1 MARNIVP
8 PDGATNLTI
17 GTKVKRWLK
26 GFFAG
31 LDVSNGANAPV
42 NTLQRSTT
50 YAVGDVVQSD
60 AVHAK
65 HFLKCTTAGTT
76 GSAEPNF
83 TGVTSGSTVT
93 DGTAVWTVKT
103 FGSEEALDDY
113 LPLSGGTL
121 TGALA
126 GTDAEFSGD
135 VTSGS
140 VSAAMADISNTN
152 KAPINTLQRDTEYAV
167 GDVLYT
173 SELHAKFFLKCTT
186 AGTTGE
192 TEPDFTGVGG
202 GDTVTDGTAEFTVQ
216 TILSLEE
223 KEAAF
228 VDDLIAALQ
237 TTGSL
242 PSGTAFSTATLLSK
256 MIANMN
262 TEDGVQYNF
271 SNANAW
277 YICLGAK
284 YGGLIIQGGLVN
296 YPANSQS
303 ITITYPLSQSICMW
317 FIPGQ
322 RWALAQGT
330 MTNIVYDYGI
340 LNANQMQVTM
350 KIVYGSG
357 TSRSYPSG
365 DLGVTY
371 LAIGKA

>member
-8 PDGATNLTI
+8 PDGVNNLTV
-17 GTKVKRWLK
+17 GTRIKRWLK

-31 LDVSNGANAPV
+31 LDVANGANAPV

-65 HFLKCTTAGTT
+65 YFLKCTTAGTT
-76 GSAEPNF
+76 GSTDPDF

-103 FGSEEALDDY
+103 FGSKEALDDY

-121 TGALA
+121 TGTLA
-126 GTDAEFSGD
+126 GTDAAFSGNVSSETVSASD
-135 VTSGS
+135 S
-140 VSAAMADISNTN
+140 VSAPVVDISNAN

-186 AGTTGE
+186 AGTTDE
-192 TEPDFTGVGG
+192 TAPDFTGVGS

-242 PSGTAFSTATLLSK
+242 PTGTAFSAATLLSK

-271 SNANAW
+271 NEHGRRCAVQFHEYQRLVHLPGRQIWWANYPGGNNFDTIRELWGSTISYYIFKRTTSIRNANPFRCSNVFCNW
-277 YICLGAK
+277 HK
-284 YGGLIIQGGLVN
+284 RFK
-296 YPANSQS
+296 QS
-303 ITITYPLSQSICMW
+303 IYSCVRP
-317 FIPGQ
+317 
-322 RWALAQGT
+322 
-330 MTNIVYDYGI
+330 
-340 LNANQMQVTM
+340 
-350 KIVYGSG
+350 
-357 TSRSYPSG
+357 
-365 DLGVTY
+365 
-371 LAIGKA
+371 

>member
-8 PDGATNLTI
+8 PDGVTNLTV
-17 GTKVKRWLK
+17 GTKIKRWLK
-26 GFFAG
+26 GFFSG

-65 HFLKCTTAGTT
+65 YFLKCTTAGTT
-76 GSAEPNF
+76 GSTDPDF

-93 DGTAVWTVKT
+93 DGTAVWTVQT
-103 FGSEEALDDY
+103 FGSKEALDDY

-121 TGALA
+121 TGTLA
-126 GTDAEFSGD
+126 GTDADFSGNVSSETVSASD
-135 VTSGS
+135 S
-140 VSAAMADISNTN
+140 VSAAKADISNTN

-186 AGTTGE
+186 AGTTDE
-192 TEPDFTGVGG
+192 TAPDFTGVGS

-242 PSGTAFSTATLLSK
+242 PTGTAFSAATLLSK

-271 SNANAW
+271 NNANAW

-284 YGGLIIQGGLVN
+284 YGGLIIQGGTVNVTTSTSSGGKFGYSGQTVTTLPITYNIVPCAIAGVTEASDWWNATVYRGVN
-296 YPANSQS
+296 YCTVNIA
-303 ITITYPLSQSICMW
+303 
-317 FIPGQ
+317 G
-322 RWALAQGT
+322 AQNKT
-330 MTNIVYDYGI
+330 
-340 LNANQMQVTM
+340 VTGYY
-350 KIVYGSG
+350 V
-357 TSRSYPSG
+357 TF
-365 DLGVTY
+365 GV
-371 LAIGKA
+371 

>member
-8 PDGATNLTI
+8 PDGVDDLLI
-17 GTKVKRWLK
+17 GTRIKRWLK
-26 GFFAG
+26 GFFTTG
-31 LDVSNGANAPV
+31 LDVNNGANAPV

-65 HFLKCTTAGTT
+65 YFLKCTTAGTT
-76 GSAEPNF
+76 GSTDPDF

-93 DGTAVWTVKT
+93 DGTAVWTVQT
-103 FGSEEALDDY
+103 FGSKEALDDY

-121 TGALA
+121 TGTLD
-126 GTDAEFSGD
+126 GTDADFSGNVSSETVSASD
-135 VTSGS
+135 S
-140 VSAAMADISNTN
+140 VSAPVADISNAN

-186 AGTTGE
+186 AGTTDE
-192 TEPDFTGVGG
+192 IAPDFTGVGS

-242 PSGTAFSTATLLSK
+242 PTGTAFSAATLLSK

-271 SNANAW
+271 NNANAW

-284 YGGLIIQGGLVN
+284 YGGLIIQGGYAETSNGV
-296 YPANSQS
+296 
-303 ITITYPLSQSICMW
+303 C
-317 FIPGQ
+317 
-322 RWALAQGT
+322 
-330 MTNIVYDYGI
+330 NIVFPI
-340 LNANQMQVTM
+340 SFSSHSKTFHVPVNSSL
-350 KIVYGSG
+350 
-357 TSRSYPSG
+357 SG
-365 DLGVTY
+365 DMILSSISASGGLNGASISVRYGTANLVGASNSACSWVTLGC
-371 LAIGKA
+371 

>member
-103 FGSEEALDDY
+103 FGSEEALNDY

-121 TGALA
+121 TGTLA

-135 VTSGS
+135 VTVDTVSASGS
-140 VSAAMADISNTN
+140 VSAAMADISNVN

-186 AGTTGE
+186 AGTTDE
-192 TEPDFTGVGG
+192 TAPDFTGVGS

-242 PSGTAFSTATLLSK
+242 PTGTAFSAATLLSK

-284 YGGLIIQGGLVN
+284 YGGLIIQGGLREQSQTAWGISSTPITVQTIYAICATGYVN
-296 YPANSQS
+296 NGNNTKIPIMVITNNSLYK
-303 ITITYPLSQSICMW
+303 IL
-317 FIPGQ
+317 
-322 RWALAQGT
+322 LAAGEA
-330 MTNIVYDYGI
+330 VDG
-340 LNANQMQVTM
+340 
-350 KIVYGSG
+350 
-357 TSRSYPSG
+357 
-365 DLGVTY
+365 LGYVVF
-371 LAIGKA
+371 GKA

>member
-8 PDGATNLTI
+8 PDGVNNLTV
-17 GTKVKRWLK
+17 GTRIKRWLK

-65 HFLKCTTAGTT
+65 YFLKCTTAGTT
-76 GSAEPNF
+76 GSTDPDF

-93 DGTAVWTVKT
+93 DGTAVWTVQT
-103 FGSEEALDDY
+103 FGSKEALDDY

-121 TGALA
+121 TGTLA
-126 GTDAEFSGD
+126 GTDADF
-135 VTSGS
+135 SGS
-140 VSAAMADISNTN
+140 VSAAMADISNAN

-186 AGTTGE
+186 AGTTDE
-192 TEPDFTGVGG
+192 TAPDFTGVAS

-242 PSGTAFSTATLLSK
+242 PSGTAFSAATLLSK

-284 YGGLIIQGGLVN
+284 YGGLIIQGGVVTVTTNSAYGALFRGSYTLTYSVAYSKTPIVLSDIMDTSANWSSSARNIATNLCSIELVG
-296 YPANSQS
+296 NSNN
-303 ITITYPLSQSICMW
+303 TSQFVQYI
-317 FIPGQ
+317 
-322 RWALAQGT
+322 AL
-330 MTNIVYDYGI
+330 
-340 LNANQMQVTM
+340 
-350 KIVYGSG
+350 
-357 TSRSYPSG
+357 
-365 DLGVTY
+365 
-371 LAIGKA
+371 GK

>member
-8 PDGATNLTI
+8 PDGVNNLTV
-17 GTKVKRWLK
+17 GTKIKRWLK

-31 LDVSNGANAPV
+31 LDVSNGVNAPV

-65 HFLKCTTAGTT
+65 YFLKCTTAGTT
-76 GSAEPNF
+76 GSTDPDF

-121 TGALA
+121 TG
-126 GTDAEFSGD
+126 
-135 VTSGS
+135 S
-140 VSAAMADISNTN
+140 VSAPMADISNAN
-152 KAPINTLQRDTEYAV
+152 RAPINTLQRDTEYAV

-186 AGTTGE
+186 AGTTDD
-192 TEPDFTGVGG
+192 TAPDFTGVGS

-242 PSGTAFSTATLLSK
+242 PSGTAFSAATLLSK

-271 SNANAW
+271 NNANAW

-284 YGGLIIQGGLVN
+284 YGGLIIQGGKVYTKSRAKTTETLAITMN
-296 YPANSQS
+296 KFLCSGAIWDYAEGANAQQTFGVSGNGS
-303 ITITYPLSQSICMW
+303 TV
-317 FIPGQ
+317 FIG
-322 RWALAQGT
+322 
-330 MTNIVYDYGI
+330 
-340 LNANQMQVTM
+340 ANQDSSTTATPS
-350 KIVYGSG
+350 VY
-357 TSRSYPSG
+357 YF
-365 DLGVTY
+365 V
-371 LAIGKA
+371 IGA

>member
-1 MARNIVP
+1 MARNLVP
-8 PDGATNLTI
+8 PDGVNNLTI

-31 LDVSNGANAPV
+31 LDVANGANAPV

-65 HFLKCTTAGTT
+65 YFLKCTTAGTT
-76 GSAEPNF
+76 GSTDPDF

-93 DGTAVWTVKT
+93 DGTAVWTVQT

-121 TGALA
+121 TGTLA
-126 GTDAEFSGD
+126 GTNAEFSGD
-135 VTSGS
+135 VTSDNVSASGS
-140 VSAAMADISNTN
+140 VSAAMADISNAN

-186 AGTTGE
+186 AGTTDE
-192 TEPDFTGVGG
+192 TAPDFTGVGS

-242 PSGTAFSTATLLSK
+242 PTGTAFSAATLLSK

-271 SNANAW
+271 NNANAW

-284 YGGLIIQGGLVN
+284 YGGLIIQGGTSEYITVSGN
-296 YPANSQS
+296 YFAWSNFTLPIS
-303 ITITYPLSQSICMW
+303 ITASRAVAVTSAL
-317 FIPGQ
+317 GQ
-322 RWALAQGT
+322 FQ
-330 MTNIVYDYGI
+330 
-340 LNANQMQVTM
+340 
-350 KIVYGSG
+350 KIVSSTGQL
-357 TSRSYPSG
+357 TSTTCRVLLNNLTTDAHSFSAYVIVISF
-365 DLGVTY
+365 
-371 LAIGKA
+371 

>member
-93 DGTAVWTVKT
+93 DGTAVWTVQT
-103 FGSEEALDDY
+103 FGSEEALNDY

-121 TGALA
+121 TG
-126 GTDAEFSGD
+126 
-135 VTSGS
+135 S
-140 VSAAMADISNTN
+140 VSAPMADISNTN
-152 KAPINTLQRDTEYAV
+152 KAPINTLQRSTEYAV

-186 AGTTGE
+186 AGTTDA
-192 TEPDFTGVGG
+192 TAPDFTGVGS

-228 VDDLIAALQ
+228 VDDLIATLQ

-242 PSGTAFSTATLLSK
+242 PTGTAFSAATLLSK

-284 YGGLIIQGGLVN
+284 YGGLIIQGGKISVSQTTTWTDITL
-296 YPANSQS
+296 PINSY
-303 ITITYPLSQSICMW
+303 TL
-317 FIPGQ
+317 
-322 RWALAQGT
+322 
-330 MTNIVYDYGI
+330 GI
-340 LNANQMQVTM
+340 LATATYRNWKVAAWGDGSTTQVWSENT
-350 KIVYGSG
+350 GSP
-357 TSRSYPSG
+357 TIFYVA
-365 DLGVTY
+365 LCVI
-371 LAIGKA
+371 A

>member
-8 PDGATNLTI
+8 PDGVNNLTV
-17 GTKVKRWLK
+17 GTRIKRWLK
-26 GFFAG
+26 GFFSG
-31 LDVSNGANAPV
+31 LDVANGANAPV

-50 YAVGDVVQSD
+50 YALGDVVQSD

-65 HFLKCTTAGTT
+65 YFLKCTTAGTT
-76 GSAEPNF
+76 GSTDPDF

-103 FGSEEALDDY
+103 FGSKEALDDY

-121 TGALA
+121 TGTLA
-126 GTDAEFSGD
+126 GTDAAFSGD
-135 VTSGS
+135 VTGDNVSASDS
-140 VSAAMADISNTN
+140 VSAAKADISNAN

-186 AGTTGE
+186 AGTTDA
-192 TEPDFTGVGG
+192 TAPDFTGVGS

-242 PSGTAFSTATLLSK
+242 PTGTAFSAATLLSK

-284 YGGLIIQGGLVN
+284 YGGLIIQGGSASVT
-296 YPANSQS
+296 ANSATS
-303 ITITYPLSQSICMW
+303 GKY
-317 FIPGQ
+317 
-322 RWALAQGT
+322 
-330 MTNIVYDYGI
+330 YGDK
-340 LNANQMQVTM
+340 NV
-350 KIVYGSG
+350 
-357 TSRSYPSG
+357 SYPISFSSTPVVQTACTANPTFWASNPRDVSASSFSLEMG
-365 DLGVTY
+365 GGPDIQTLSNSW
-371 LAIGKA
+371 LAVGF